1 MRVGVTIL
9 LIFCQDTQCLRDWCL
24 LELLKP
30 LQGTSKSLDKLSV
43 RLVAAPASGEFMS
56 IPLGWR
62 ISGVSLTSVDQ
73 SCRGC
78 AAAKLWV
85 AGVRRCSEGLSCI
98 GSIIWLI
105 PTVSL
110 KGSF

>member
-9 LIFCQDTQCLRDWCL
+9 LIFCRDTQCLRAWCL

-30 LQGTSKSLDKLSV
+30 LQKVGVGLKLSV
-43 RLVAAPASGEFMS
+43 RVVAAPAWWDVMN
-56 IPLGWR
+56 IQLGWR

-78 AAAKLWV
+78 VAAKLCV

-98 GSIIWLI
+98 RSII
-105 PTVSL
+105 
-110 KGSF
+110 